1 MDISNFTS
9 SCADLESFCDFVF
22 SDCSGKPLR
31 ANLGACVEAR
41 LSTAKRKTHQ
51 PAGIQLA
58 ATPEQACGLR
68 QKLNRTTLST
78 RWSDDQ
84 ARLRLL
90 EVARQH
96 VGRPVALII
105 DDTGFIKKGNKSPG
119 VQRQYCGKAGKRE
132 NCQLVVSTHL
142 SGWNCSQPLQ
152 AELYLPE
159 VWINDLE
166 RRREAGIPDEMEF
179 RTKPQIALEQVDWI
193 LAAGLPPQIILADA
207 GYGNSGPFREGLRER
222 NLEYVVAIQP
232 STSVWRPGQGPD
244 PLPETNPSSGR
255 RQTRRYPGTFEPV
268 SVRALADELDARH
281 FKMYR
286 LRRGRHQTREVRAA
300 AIRLH
305 TAPKAYHGCEP
316 GPEEWLIVI
325 WPPGKPEPTDFF
337 LSNMGRRVRPKRVI
351 ELGCLRWRVERDYQD
366 MKQDVGMEHYEGRT
380 WVGWNH
386 HLTIC
391 MAAFAFLAIQR
402 KLFPPETPRIDRLGA
417 QANHQKSGS

>member
-1 MDISNFTS
+1 
-9 SCADLESFCDFVF
+9 
-22 SDCSGKPLR
+22 
-31 ANLGACVEAR
+31 ACVEAR

-105 DDTGFIKKGNKSPG
+105 DDTGFIKKGDKSPG

-166 RRREAGIPDEMEF
+166 RRRQAGIPDEMEF

-232 STSVWRPGQGPD
+232 
-244 PLPETNPSSGR
+244 
-255 RQTRRYPGTFEPV
+255 
-268 SVRALADELDARH
+268 
-281 FKMYR
+281 
-286 LRRGRHQTREVRAA
+286 
-300 AIRLH
+300 
-305 TAPKAYHGCEP
+305 
-316 GPEEWLIVI
+316 
-325 WPPGKPEPTDFF
+325 
-337 LSNMGRRVRPKRVI
+337 
-351 ELGCLRWRVERDYQD
+351 
-366 MKQDVGMEHYEGRT
+366 
-380 WVGWNH
+380 
-386 HLTIC
+386 
-391 MAAFAFLAIQR
+391 
-402 KLFPPETPRIDRLGA
+402 
-417 QANHQKSGS
+417 